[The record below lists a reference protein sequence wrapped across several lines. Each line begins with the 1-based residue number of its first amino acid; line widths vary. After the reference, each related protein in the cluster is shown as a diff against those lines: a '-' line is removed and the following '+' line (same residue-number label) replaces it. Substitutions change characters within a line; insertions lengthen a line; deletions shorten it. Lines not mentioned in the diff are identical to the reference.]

1 MRRRGA
7 LPVLAVV
14 SILLGAAR
22 VEGGVEDDVRAAV
35 ERFVAAQNAHDLSA
49 VREIL
54 VDSPQF
60 LWITRGTAVWG
71 RQAALARF
79 ETLYRGTWRLEPAIT
94 ELRIALLSNEVAE
107 IYMPIT
113 QLPQGA
119 WDAFQ
124 RSMTIVAAAEP
135 NAVIAPAMRKAVS
148 AIDPLVPLFDVQ
160 TLSDVVSQSTANRRF
175 NTQLLTFLGLT
186 GLILAA
192 IGIYG
197 VIAFFVSQRTH
208 EIGVRVA
215 LGASRPRV
223 IRMVIRQA
231 AVLALVGIAVGAVG
245 AWWATKV
252 FGTMLFQVGARD
264 PVAFIA
270 AAAALLIVALAAS
283 WFPARRAAR
292 VEPVKALAAAG

>member
-1 MRRRGA
+1 
-7 LPVLAVV
+7 
-14 SILLGAAR
+14 
-22 VEGGVEDDVRAAV
+22 
-35 ERFVAAQNAHDLSA
+35 
-49 VREIL
+49 
-54 VDSPQF
+54 
-60 LWITRGTAVWG
+60 
-71 RQAALARF
+71 
-79 ETLYRGTWRLEPAIT
+79 
-94 ELRIALLSNEVAE
+94 
-107 IYMPIT
+107 
-113 QLPQGA
+113 
-119 WDAFQ
+119 
-124 RSMTIVAAAEP
+124 
-135 NAVIAPAMRKAVS
+135 MRKAVNS
-148 AIDPLVPLFDVQ
+148 VDPLLPLYDVQ
-160 TLSDVVSQSTANRRF
+160 TMSDVVSQSTANRRF

-186 GLILAA
+186 GLMLAA

-215 LGASRPRV
+215 LGASRQRV

-231 AVLALVGIAVGAVG
+231 AVLALIGIAIGAVG

-283 WFPARRAAR
+283 WLPASRASR